1 MQATHETPFG
11 VGDSVLHPAR
21 PEWGP
26 GRVLDTAT
34 DHGSN
39 GPAQRLTVR
48 FAQAGVRTISTAYV
62 ALQRADARLTTDP
75 DTPAGN
81 PQALETLPEAA
92 TDPLRPLADRLA
104 ATLGLYRYTN
114 DGPGLIAW
122 ASTMT
127 GQADPLATRTRQD
140 LEEAFTAWAR
150 LRERHLRSLVPLA
163 SREVSAA
170 ALAPIVAGAPPGAR
184 EALRRIHRSR

>member
-1 MQATHETPFG
+1 MQATNSTMFH

-26 GRVLDTAT
+26 GRVLETAT

-48 FAQAGVRTISTAYV
+48 FAQSGVRTISTAYV
-62 ALQRADARLTTDP
+62 ALQRADANLGTDTDAP
-75 DTPAGN
+75 GGSPEGLDR
-81 PQALETLPEAA
+81 LPEHA
-92 TDPLRPLADRLA
+92 TNPLAPLADRLA
-104 ATLGLYRYTN
+104 ATLALYRYAN

-127 GQADPLATRTRQD
+127 GQADPLSTRTRHE
-140 LEEAFTAWAR
+140 LENAFTAWSHR
-150 LRERHLRSLVPLA
+150 RERHLRSLVPLA
-163 SREVSAA
+163 SRELTAA
-170 ALAPIVAGAPPGAR
+170 TLAPIIANAPPEAR